1 MTPAEEEACVRSRWE
16 RVHIIDNQEMDDTDD
31 LWYRIWIG
39 SGDSRSEVFDHGS
52 PTRAETIHAAYL
64 FTVKRF
70 AEIVDIEEEIQWL
83 NWPSIVSASWDDPA
97 RRLKII
103 AREQAALAELLR
115 GWKGKA

>member
-64 FTVKRF
+64 FTVQRE
-70 AEIVDIEEEIQWL
+70 AEIADIKNELIEISYISRNFKEERGKCWKRIF
-83 NWPSIVSASWDDPA
+83 A
-97 RRLKII
+97 R
-103 AREQAALAELLR
+103 AQADLAELKK
-115 GWKGKA
+115 GWK